1 MIARFEGDR
10 SAEATDMTL
19 QQETSAHVVGDAR
32 RAPCRRTVAD
42 WVTLAAIAVVVWAV
56 PAGAKCAP
64 FDQAVVDA
72 AMGESEVRYVP
83 SQLCPGPAYSS
94 LKQIGTSHC
103 VLKPAQAFYFLA
115 LTAYLDPRVSA
126 SDGRLVW
133 QRVVELFTTLTSDRN
148 GPQVARPLD
157 GWSDGPIAQAILLI
171 KQTPLAWDALG
182 ITGRAKADWLMAAMA
197 VLGNWGFNDANN
209 WNTGIGLA
217 GNFAKT
223 NNPNFSQGYLG
234 VMIACVLYFGQAG
247 CDSLFTS
254 FDYDAYIA
262 AFQAF
267 NWQNLLQPTG
277 WFAKI
282 DAGGTYHTMK
292 DLMEQGGDLTHASTN
307 LGSGAGVK
315 LPFKYLGVG
324 LTGDNADPH
333 AALTLFSLESIGQ
346 NPPSQPPDPNQQ
358 LSNSQPKP
366 MYYWGVAS
374 RKAAPD
380 GAAQIIDAS
389 QSPVEGELGMAY
401 EFNSTDSAGIRSDAL
416 YSFEGWLNNLITRA
430 TLQALGVW
438 DPLRMRDV
446 DRRMTVGGLDL
457 LYKLEHG
464 YHGRALNANGPNTH
478 YRDVCVVDV
487 VGPVFA
493 CDPTDP
499 MHKIE
504 GSPLEKGYVY
514 DREIW
519 DKLAD
524 IEPPVQNDGE

>member
-1 MIARFEGDR
+1 
-10 SAEATDMTL
+10 
-19 QQETSAHVVGDAR
+19 
-32 RAPCRRTVAD
+32 
-42 WVTLAAIAVVVWAV
+42 
-56 PAGAKCAP
+56 
-64 FDQAVVDA
+64 
-72 AMGESEVRYVP
+72 
-83 SQLCPGPAYSS
+83 
-94 LKQIGTSHC
+94 
-103 VLKPAQAFYFLA
+103 
-115 LTAYLDPRVSA
+115 
-126 SDGRLVW
+126 
-133 QRVVELFTTLTSDRN
+133 
-148 GPQVARPLD
+148 
-157 GWSDGPIAQAILLI
+157 
-171 KQTPLAWDALG
+171 
-182 ITGRAKADWLMAAMA
+182 
-197 VLGNWGFNDANN
+197 
-209 WNTGIGLA
+209 
-217 GNFAKT
+217 
-223 NNPNFSQGYLG
+223 
-234 VMIACVLYFGQAG
+234 MIACVLYFGQAG

-282 DAGGTYHTMK
+282 NAGGTYHTMK

-307 LGSGAGVK
+307 LGTGAGVK

-346 NPPSQPPDPNQQ
+346 NPPSEAPDPNQQ

-389 QSPVEGELGMAY
+389 QSPVEGELGMAF

-493 CDPTDP
+493 CGPRDP
-499 MHKIE
+499 MHTIE

-524 IEPPVQNDGE
+524 IEPPVQNNGE